1 MHVFSHTSKIDPK
14 INIYTKRNMIM
25 YKLIVEQVCN
35 SVTTLWN
42 SEKERKEKENDRAT
56 VISHTTR
63 CEVEDIKM
71 CIERC

>member
-1 MHVFSHTSKIDPK
+1 ME
-14 INIYTKRNMIM
+14 
-25 YKLIVEQVCN
+25 LE
-35 SVTTLWN
+35 
-42 SEKERKEKENDRAT
+42 EREKEKENDRAT